1 MKFSSDPIYN
11 LENLI
16 AKNTTKSISI
26 YLLVVIT
33 LIGVLACL
41 PIIKVDISNQS
52 RGVIRTKQDNS
63 PLSSI
68 VSGKLTQIHLKNNQQ
83 VNKGDTLLI
92 ITTDYI
98 QAQKTLNDSLLKQA
112 EIEFVCYTN
121 LINNK
126 PKLIKDKV
134 ILDDYKLYLL
144 EKQELVSKVQQ
155 AKINFNR
162 YEQLFKKQIVAQS
175 EYEIYL
181 YSLKFTKEALK
192 SFIKQQHTQWQ
203 SKKREVETQI
213 KNLKSKRE
221 QFISE
226 SNNYVLTAPISGTL
240 ENVLGLQIGSFV
252 NASQIIATIS
262 PNSNLI
268 VENTVSPSDIGLL
281 KIGQDV
287 KFQIDAFNYNQWGML
302 KGKVIDIDK
311 NITIKDNSAFFKVRS
326 SLNSKQ
332 LTLKN
337 GYATNISKGMTLT
350 TRYFITRRSLYEL
363 LFDKV
368 DDWFNPKILD

>member
-52 RGVIRTKQDNS
+52 RGIIRSKQDNS
-63 PLSSI
+63 PISSI
-68 VSGKLTQIHLKNNQQ
+68 VSGKLTHVHLKNNQQ
-83 VNKGDTLLI
+83 VIKGDTLLI

-98 QAQKTLNDSLLKQA
+98 KAQKTLNDSLLKQA
-112 EIEFVCYTN
+112 EIKFVDYTK

-126 PKLIKDKV
+126 PKLLRDNVLI
-134 ILDDYKLYLL
+134 DDYERYVLL
-144 EKQELVSKVQQ
+144 KQELVSKLQQ

-162 YEQLFKKQIVAQS
+162 YEQLFKRQIVAQS
-175 EYEIYL
+175 EYETYL
-181 YSLKFTKEALK
+181 YSLKFAQEALN
-192 SFIKQQHTQWQ
+192 SFIKKQQAQWKTQ
-203 SKKREVETQI
+203 KREIETQI
-213 KNLKSKRE
+213 KNLKSKKE

-240 ENVLGLQIGSFV
+240 ENVLGLQVGSFV

-268 VENTVSPSDIGLL
+268 VENTVSPTDIGLL

-287 KFQIDAFNYNQWGML
+287 KFQLDAFNYNQWGML
-302 KGKVIDIDK
+302 DGKVIDIDK
-311 NITIKDNSAFFKVRS
+311 NITIQDNSAFFKVRS

-337 GYATNISKGMTLT
+337 GYTTNVSKGMTLT

>member
-1 MKFSSDPIYN
+1 MNFSSDPIYN

-26 YLLVVIT
+26 YLMV
-33 LIGVLACL
+33 VLALIVTLTCL
-41 PIIKVDISNQS
+41 PFIKIDISKQS
-52 RGVIRTKQDNS
+52 RGIIRAKQDNS

-68 VSGKLTQIHLKNNQQ
+68 VSGKLTQVRLKNNQQ

-98 QAQKTLNDSLLKQA
+98 RAQEKLNDSLLKQA
-112 EIEFVCYTN
+112 EIEFMGYTN
-121 LINNK
+121 VINNK
-126 PKLIKDKV
+126 PKLLKDN
-134 ILDDYKLYLL
+134 IIIDDYERYLL
-144 EKQELVSKVQQ
+144 QKQELVSKVQQ

-162 YEQLFKKQIVAQS
+162 YEQLFKKQIVAQV
-175 EYEIYL
+175 EYETYRYGLI
-181 YSLKFTKEALK
+181 FAKEALN
-192 SFIKQQHTQWQ
+192 SFIKQQEAQWQ
-203 SKKREVETQI
+203 TQKREIETQI
-213 KNLKSKRE
+213 KNLKSKKE
-221 QFISE
+221 QIISE

-240 ENVLGLQIGSFV
+240 ENVLGLQDGSFV

-268 VENTVSPSDIGLL
+268 VENTVSPTDIGLL

-287 KFQIDAFNYNQWGML
+287 KFQLDAFNYNQWGML
-302 KGKVIDIDK
+302 EGKVIDIDK
-311 NITIKDNSAFFKVRS
+311 NITVQDNSAFFKVRS

-337 GYATNISKGMTLT
+337 GYTTNISKGMTLT